1 MVGNKP
7 KQKLVII
14 GDGETAELA
23 HDYFTADTDFEVAG
37 FSVEGA
43 YLKKQTL
50 LGLPV
55 VPLESVQ
62 DIFSPQTHSAFIAI
76 SFTQLN
82 RLRRRLLNTAKAKG
96 YSLCS
101 YISPKAYIGTQTE
114 IGENCFILEG
124 AILQRGAKLGDNV
137 TVWSGSLIGHR
148 STVAADCFVGAHVA
162 VSGFCTVGAGCFLG
176 VNSCLAAGVK
186 IAESCVIG
194 AGAVVISDTEA
205 AKVYVG
211 NPAKPLPNRSVNDFI
226 SGEEAI

>member
-1 MVGNKP
+1 MAGKCP

-23 HDYFTADTDFEVAG
+23 HNYFAADTDFEVVG

-62 DIFSPQTHSAFIAI
+62 DVFCPQTHRAFVAV

-82 RLRRRLLNTAKAKG
+82 RLRRRLLNIVKAKG
-96 YSLCS
+96 YPICS

-114 IGENCFILEG
+114 IGENSFILEG
-124 AILQRGAKLGDNV
+124 AIIQRGAKLGDNV
-137 TVWSGSLIGHR
+137 TIWSGSFIGHR

-176 VNSCLAAGVK
+176 VNSCLAASVK
-186 IAESCVIG
+186 IAENCVIG

-211 NPAKPLPNRSVNDFI
+211 NPAKSLSNRSVEDFI

>member
-1 MVGNKP
+1 MAGNKLNH
-7 KQKLVII
+7 KLVII

-23 HDYFTADTDFEVAG
+23 YDYFAADTDFEVVG

-55 VPLESVQ
+55 VPFESVQ
-62 DIFSPQTHSAFIAI
+62 DIFSPQTHYAFVAV

-82 RLRRRLLNTAKAKG
+82 RLRRRLLNTAKSKG
-96 YSLCS
+96 YPICS
-101 YISPKAYIGTQTE
+101 YISPNAYIGTQTK

-124 AILQRGAKLGDNV
+124 AIIQRGAKLGDNV
-137 TVWSGSLIGHR
+137 TVWSASFIGHR

-162 VSGFCTVGAGCFLG
+162 VSGFCSVGSGCFLG
-176 VNSCLAAGVK
+176 VNSCLAPGVK
-186 IAESCVIG
+186 IAESCVVG
-194 AGAVVISDTEA
+194 AGAVVISDTET

-211 NPAKPLPNRSVNDFI
+211 NPAKPLPNRSVEDFI
-226 SGEEAI
+226 SGEKAI